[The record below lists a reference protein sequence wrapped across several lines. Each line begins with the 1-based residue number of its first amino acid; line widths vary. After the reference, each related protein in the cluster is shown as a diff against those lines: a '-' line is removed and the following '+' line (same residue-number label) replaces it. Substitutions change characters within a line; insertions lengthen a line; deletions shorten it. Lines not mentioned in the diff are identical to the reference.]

1 MAYIMEDNAYWDR
14 KYNRNSNI
22 MMDYHTSYNLCD
34 SLMDLL
40 NQNHDPNQVALKGK
54 IEGFVGKVG
63 RKKIDRKY
71 LNQNAAQVQMKNQ
84 NLVEFY
90 SHC

>member
-1 MAYIMEDNAYWDR
+1 MINNEGKRYKKKYINLVFITNRWPMAYIVEDNAYWDR

-40 NQNHDPNQVALKGK
+40 NQNHDPN
-54 IEGFVGKVG
+54 
-63 RKKIDRKY
+63 
-71 LNQNAAQVQMKNQ
+71 
-84 NLVEFY
+84 
-90 SHC
+90 